1 MRLAVPLIFAF
12 LFLSPYEI
20 RFVDVASSSGLT
32 TPMVYGG
39 VKEKKYI
46 LETTGSGVALIDYD
60 GDGWTDIFLVNG
72 STLAESKVGPKPTNH
87 LYRNLTN
94 GRFEDV
100 TAKSGLA
107 RSGWGQGVCAGD
119 YDNDG
124 AIDLFVTYWGGNA
137 IYRNGNDGTFQDMTA
152 AAGLNQARSRWGSGC
167 AFVDYDRDG
176 RLDLFVTNYIDFD
189 LATARL
195 PGSQPF
201 CQYLGMAVNCGP
213 RGLKGESNLLY
224 HNNGD
229 GTFSDRSE
237 ASGIGKIRGNF
248 GLGVLTGDFD
258 NDGWPDIY
266 VANDTN
272 PSLLFRNKHDGSFE
286 EIGVFAGVAY
296 NADGKETSGMGI
308 TAADYNADGWLDIF
322 KTNFADESASLYRG
336 TGDGLFVESSE
347 VAGVGRNKKW
357 VGWGCGFADFDNDGW
372 PDLFVVNGHVYP
384 EIDKAGRGA
393 SFLQPKILYR
403 NLGDGRFADISST
416 AGAAVTDPS
425 SGRGVALGD
434 LDNDGAI
441 DVVVNNMNAL
451 PSLLKLGQKPS
462 NHWIEIQ
469 TIGVKS
475 NRSGIGARVVCVTG
489 KHRQIDEVRSGGS
502 HFSQN
507 DLRVHFGL
515 GTSTSA
521 DLIEVRWPSG
531 VVDRIRNATGDR
543 ILRIKE
549 GAGLVSP

>member
-1 MRLAVPLIFAF
+1 MMRAAVPFIALVLLAAAG
-12 LFLSPYEI
+12 YEI
-20 RFVDVASSSGLT
+20 RFTDAARSSGLT

-39 VKEKKYI
+39 AKEKKYI

-72 STLAESKVGPKPTNH
+72 STLDESAPRPTNH
-87 LYRNLTN
+87 LYRNLKN
-94 GRFEDV
+94 GKFEDV
-100 TAKSGLA
+100 TAKSGLG

-124 AIDLFVTYWGGNA
+124 VIDLFVTYWGNNVL
-137 IYRNGNDGTFQDMTA
+137 YRNRSDGTFQDATA
-152 AAGLNQARSRWGSGC
+152 SAGLKQSRTRWGSGC

-176 RLDLFVTNYIDFD
+176 LLDLFVANYIDFD
-189 LATARL
+189 SATARP
-195 PGSQPF
+195 PGSEPF

-224 HNNGD
+224 RNNGD

-237 ASGIGKIRGNF
+237 VSGIGKVRGNF
-248 GLGVLTGDFD
+248 GLGVLTADFD

-272 PSLLFRNKHDGSFE
+272 ASLLFRNKQDGTFE

-296 NADGKETSGMGI
+296 NSDGKETSGMGVA
-308 TAADYNADGWLDIF
+308 AADYNTDGWLDIF
-322 KTNFADESASLYRG
+322 KTNFSDESASLYRG
-336 TGDGLFVESSE
+336 SGDGFFVEDSE
-347 VAGVGRNKKW
+347 AAGVGRNKKW

-384 EIDKAGRGA
+384 EIDKAGRG
-393 SFLQPKILYR
+393 SFLQPRLLYR
-403 NLGDGRFADISST
+403 NLGNGRFMDVSAT
-416 AGAAVTDPS
+416 AGTPVTEPS
-425 SGRGVALGD
+425 SSRGVAFGD
-434 LDNDGAI
+434 LDNDGAMDI
-441 DVVVNNMNAL
+441 VVNNMNAL
-451 PSLLKLGQKPS
+451 PSLLKLEAKPQ
-462 NHWIEIQ
+462 NHWVTIQ
-469 TIGVKS
+469 AIGVKS

-489 KHRQIDEVRSGGS
+489 KHRQMDEVRSGGS

-515 GTSTSA
+515 GASA
-521 DLIEVRWPSG
+521 RVDLIEVRWPSG
-531 VVDRIRNATGDR
+531 AVDRLRDVPADRVIQIR
-543 ILRIKE
+543 E
-549 GAGLVSP
+549 GSGALAP

>member
-1 MRLAVPLIFAF
+1 MMRAAVPFIAF
-12 LFLSPYEI
+12 VLLGGAGFEI
-20 RFVDVASSSGLT
+20 RFTDVARSSGLT

-39 VKEKKYI
+39 AKEKKYI

-60 GDGWTDIFLVNG
+60 ADGWTDIFLVNG
-72 STLAESKVGPKPTNH
+72 STLDDSAPRPTNH
-87 LYRNLTN
+87 LYRNLKN
-94 GRFEDV
+94 GKFEDV
-100 TAKSGLA
+100 TAKSGLG

-124 AIDLFVTYWGGNA
+124 AIDLFVTYWGNNVL
-137 IYRNGNDGTFQDMTA
+137 YRNRSDGTFQDVTA
-152 AAGLNQARSRWGSGC
+152 PAGLKQSRTRWGSGC

-176 RLDLFVTNYIDFD
+176 LLDLFVANYIDFD
-189 LATARL
+189 LATARP
-195 PGSQPF
+195 PGSEPF

-224 HNNGD
+224 RNNGD

-237 ASGIGKIRGNF
+237 VSSIGKVRGNF
-248 GLGVLTGDFD
+248 GLGVLTADFD

-272 PSLLFRNKHDGSFE
+272 ASLLFRNKHDGTFE

-296 NADGKETSGMGI
+296 NSDGKETSGMGV

-322 KTNFADESASLYRG
+322 KTNFSDESASLYRG
-336 TGDGLFVESSE
+336 SGDGFFVEDSE
-347 VAGVGRNKKW
+347 AAGVGRNKKW

-384 EIDKAGRGA
+384 EIDKAGRG
-393 SFLQPKILYR
+393 SFLQPRVLYR
-403 NLGDGRFADISST
+403 NLGNGRFMDVSAT
-416 AGAAVTDPS
+416 AGAPVTEPS
-425 SGRGVALGD
+425 SSRGVAFGD
-434 LDNDGAI
+434 LDNDGAVDI
-441 DVVVNNMNAL
+441 VMNNMNAL
-451 PSLLKLGQKPS
+451 PSLLKLEAKPQ
-462 NHWIEIQ
+462 NHWVAIQ

-489 KHRQIDEVRSGGS
+489 KHRQMDEVRSGGS

-515 GTSTSA
+515 GTSA
-521 DLIEVRWPSG
+521 RVDLIEVRWPSG
-531 VVDRIRNATGDR
+531 AVDRLRDVPADRVIRIR
-543 ILRIKE
+543 E
-549 GAGLVSP
+549 GSGAVAP